1 MTKTIDYRKIVESYN
16 PNAKLLMGY
25 DKYIVSVNFKEE
37 QIEVFYSLWGVVNE
51 LMLKKQLT
59 YDESL
64 KELIEIVH
72 KANDLKT
79 SDITYYFYEDL
90 PNPQLN

>member
-1 MTKTIDYRKIVESYN
+1 MTKAVDYRKIVESYN
-16 PNAKLLMGY
+16 PNANLLIGY
-25 DKYIVSVNFKEE
+25 DKHIVSVKLKQEH
-37 QIEVFYSLWGVVNE
+37 IEVFYSLWGVVNE

-64 KELIEIVH
+64 KELIEIFH

>member
-1 MTKTIDYRKIVESYN
+1 MKKAVNYRKIVESHN
-16 PNAKLLMGY
+16 PNANLLIGY
-25 DKYIVSVNFKEE
+25 DKYIVSVKLKEE
-37 QIEVFYSLWGVVNE
+37 HIEVFYSLWGVINE

-64 KELIEIVH
+64 KDLIEMVH
-72 KANDLKT
+72 KANDLKRC
-79 SDITYYFYEDL
+79 DITYYFYEDL